1 MARKTQGAITID
13 KMVWVL
19 HITFESLNDY
29 EVTKVELLDKDNK
42 VKELPLCVYESYKQQ
57 SSHDI
62 IGEEMEIIGR
72 SIANKD
78 YQKLAA

>member
-29 EVTKVELLDKDNK
+29 EVTQIDVQDKDGRIK
-42 VKELPLCVYESYKQQ
+42 QIPLCVYESYKEQ